1 MVFLDCIQ
9 IVPQI
14 DIFVRSG
21 WANVLAGSWRDAAD
35 LGAWWSS
42 SAADTSDRA
51 WRPYIQ
57 QSQLNLNT
65 NANRYHG
72 LPLRWFCRGGVP
84 IFDIYIFLIT
94 SLIQYSG
101 SGGGKPR
108 NNWYGTTG
116 RRRQ

>member
-65 NANRYHG
+65 NANRWHG
-72 LPLRWFCRGGVP
+72 LPLRWAVYAAAGCRSFGNFILHTLTVLP
-84 IFDIYIFLIT
+84 Y
-94 SLIQYSG
+94 
-101 SGGGKPR
+101 KMC
-108 NNWYGTTG
+108 
-116 RRRQ
+116 